1 MGIMVKI
8 EIKCDAGTEAILTYR
23 TDGTVYET
31 IVLQNSEQHEML
43 VHDDRRLEITE
54 RSK

>member
-1 MGIMVKI
+1 MGIMVKV
-8 EIKCDAGTEAILTYR
+8 EIKCDAGTEAVLIYR

-43 VHDDRRLEITE
+43 VHDDRRLEIVE
-54 RSK
+54 MKK